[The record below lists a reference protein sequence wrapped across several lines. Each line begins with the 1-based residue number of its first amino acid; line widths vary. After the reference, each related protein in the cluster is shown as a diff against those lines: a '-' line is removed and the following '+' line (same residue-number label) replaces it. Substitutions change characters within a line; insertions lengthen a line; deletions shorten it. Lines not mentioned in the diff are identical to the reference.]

1 MKNKKMLQNV
11 GIMLAVQVIAWAG
24 FTVVDFVEETTSNDF
39 LMAAALGIPIIAAV
53 VYCFMRWRNWQPDT
67 RCGKWIALTLLCW
80 LGMTACAA
88 VIVMVLINH
97 DSWIVHQDREGWEHF
112 LNGLEYAGFGAT
124 LAVIPIVLV
133 LAGELLI
140 WGIMKSKRKSPAH
153 NAAGIFFFMTIG

>member
-1 MKNKKMLQNV
+1 MKNKRMLQNV

-53 VYCFMRWRNWQPDT
+53 VYFFMRWRNWQPDT

-88 VIVMVLINH
+88 VIVTVLINH

-140 WGIMKSKRKSPAH
+140 WGIMKSKRKSPRP
-153 NAAGIFFFMTIG
+153 